1 MKMRFQATLA
11 ILVLAITV
19 STCGGGAPASPTAP
33 VIPSTPVDLKTSLSA
48 AFDGLTIP
56 LGAGCSTTIS
66 QNAQVL
72 LERGRGDA
80 APGRP
85 ADGSAIYRIGSLTKP
100 LTATA
105 LLISEKAGRL
115 HRNDLVS
122 KFRNY
127 PAPSPTIDELIK
139 HVPGLFDFKDHASAP
154 SLKAAP
160 TTVEFLLS
168 LMQPWDGV
176 KRYQYSNSHPIY
188 TAAILEQ
195 VNGLRYDE
203 ILQRDVIGPL
213 GMTRTSLT
221 MPPKL
226 ESYGY
231 PFPSETHP
239 SWAFAAGGLASTSAD
254 LTRFV
259 QALLNNQFGFGE
271 VESFDRSI
279 GITSFGMFSSVVG
292 GDLRFTHAGAI
303 DSYLGYMALF
313 PADRSSV
320 VVLCNFPSTG
330 LPDFGATVRSLM
342 LGAK

>member
-1 MKMRFQATLA
+1 MRFQTTLT
-11 ILVLAITV
+11 ILVLATSV
-19 STCGGGAPASPTAP
+19 SACGGGAPAPPTAP
-33 VIPSTPVDLKTSLSA
+33 VVPSTPVNLKNSLSA

-56 LGAGCSTTIS
+56 PGAGCSTTIS

-80 APGRP
+80 APGRA
-85 ADGSAIYRIGSLTKP
+85 ADGTALYRIGSLTKP

-105 LLISEKAGRL
+105 LLISEKAGKV
-115 HRNDLVS
+115 HRDDSVS

-127 PAPSPTIDELIK
+127 PAPAPTIDELIK
-139 HVPGLFDFKDHASAP
+139 HVPGLFDFKDHAGAP
-154 SLKAAP
+154 AWKTAP

-176 KRYQYSNSHPIY
+176 KRYQYSNSHAIY

-195 VNGLRYDE
+195 VNGLRYEE
-203 ILQRDVIGPL
+203 ILQRDIIGPL
-213 GMTRTSLT
+213 AMTRTSLT
-221 MPPKL
+221 IPPKL

-231 PFPSETHP
+231 PFPSDTHP
-239 SWAFAAGGLASTSAD
+239 SWVFAAGGLASTSAD

-259 QALLNNQFGFGE
+259 QALLHDQFGIGD
-271 VESFDRSI
+271 VVSFDRSI

-313 PADRSSV
+313 PSDRSSV
-320 VVLCNFPSTG
+320 VVLCNFPITG
-330 LPDFGATVRSLM
+330 LPDFGAAVRNLM
-342 LGAK
+342 LSPK